1 MPNSKPRC
9 GTGTHPCAPC
19 PIISVIIWKPLS
31 PGVMSRHAAG
41 SPGIWI
47 IRWCVTA
54 RRASLNTAVRNLKPF
69 CKPGGWNESLK
80 YFDAKAQRTRR
91 NARKTLIP
99 ANLCAFAFNSCFSG
113 DYLMTD
119 LAQHIQQIKLIDTH
133 EHLRSEQEYVENGPD
148 VLGDLFNNYVLA
160 DLISAGAT
168 QQAVNALTDTK
179 NPDIEARW
187 NGIKDAWAHCQFT
200 GYGEAVRLIAKDVYG
215 MEEITLAGIEAGAK
229 INQQRRQPG
238 ERLRILRDEGNLDHV
253 QTDDFCWPCLPD
265 ASGVDFFLYDLS
277 WASFCD
283 GSFDVPALV
292 AETGCEVRDLNTL
305 RLAMSAL
312 FAKYG
317 PNAIAV
323 KAQHA
328 YDRTLMWQERTDAEV
343 APILARH
350 LRSANLTVNERL
362 CLGEWCWARGVELAI
377 EHNLPFKIHT
387 GYYAG
392 NNRMPVDRIK
402 PGHLCGLLARYL
414 DARFVLMHIAY
425 PYDPELAAIAKHY
438 RNVYV
443 DLCWAWS
450 IDPYS

>member
-1 MPNSKPRC
+1 
-9 GTGTHPCAPC
+9 
-19 PIISVIIWKPLS
+19 
-31 PGVMSRHAAG
+31 
-41 SPGIWI
+41 
-47 IRWCVTA
+47 
-54 RRASLNTAVRNLKPF
+54 
-69 CKPGGWNESLK
+69 
-80 YFDAKAQRTRR
+80 
-91 NARKTLIP
+91 
-99 ANLCAFAFNSCFSG
+99 
-113 DYLMTD
+113 MTD
-119 LAQHIQQIKLIDTH
+119 LAQHIQQTKLIDTH

-179 NPDIEARW
+179 NPDIEVRW

-253 QTDDFCWPCLPD
+253 QIDNFVWPCLPD

-362 CLGEWCWARGVELAI
+362 CLGDWCWARGVELAI

-450 IDPYS
+450 IDPYSAGNFVRRFIHTVPLNKLFVFGGDVGWPSASVAYAKQARRWFTRALQAEVDEGLLTEAQAMQVATRLMRENQLECFDLDGTRAALHTAVSS

>member
-1 MPNSKPRC
+1 
-9 GTGTHPCAPC
+9 
-19 PIISVIIWKPLS
+19 
-31 PGVMSRHAAG
+31 
-41 SPGIWI
+41 
-47 IRWCVTA
+47 
-54 RRASLNTAVRNLKPF
+54 
-69 CKPGGWNESLK
+69 
-80 YFDAKAQRTRR
+80 
-91 NARKTLIP
+91 
-99 ANLCAFAFNSCFSG
+99 
-113 DYLMTD
+113 MTD
-119 LAQHIQQIKLIDTH
+119 LAQHIQQTKLIDTH

-179 NPDIEARW
+179 NPDIEVRW

-253 QTDDFCWPCLPD
+253 QIDNFVWPCLPD

-362 CLGEWCWARGVELAI
+362 CLGDWCWARGVELAI

-450 IDPYS
+450 IDPYSAGNFVRRFIHTVPLNKLFVFGGDVGWPSASVAYAKQARRWFTRALQAEVDEGLLTEAQAMQVATRLMRENQLECFDLDGTRAALHAAVSG

>member
-1 MPNSKPRC
+1 
-9 GTGTHPCAPC
+9 
-19 PIISVIIWKPLS
+19 
-31 PGVMSRHAAG
+31 
-41 SPGIWI
+41 
-47 IRWCVTA
+47 
-54 RRASLNTAVRNLKPF
+54 
-69 CKPGGWNESLK
+69 
-80 YFDAKAQRTRR
+80 
-91 NARKTLIP
+91 
-99 ANLCAFAFNSCFSG
+99 
-113 DYLMTD
+113 MTD

-187 NGIKDAWAHCQFT
+187 NGIKDTWAHCQFT

-253 QTDDFCWPCLPD
+253 QIDNFVWPCLPD

-362 CLGEWCWARGVELAI
+362 CLGDWCWARGVELAI

-450 IDPYS
+450 IDPYSAGNFVRRFIHTVPLNKLFVFGGDVGWPSASVAYAKQARRWFTRALQAEVDEGLLTEAQAMQVATRLMRENQLECFDLDRTRAALHAAVSG

>member
-1 MPNSKPRC
+1 
-9 GTGTHPCAPC
+9 
-19 PIISVIIWKPLS
+19 
-31 PGVMSRHAAG
+31 
-41 SPGIWI
+41 
-47 IRWCVTA
+47 
-54 RRASLNTAVRNLKPF
+54 
-69 CKPGGWNESLK
+69 
-80 YFDAKAQRTRR
+80 
-91 NARKTLIP
+91 
-99 ANLCAFAFNSCFSG
+99 
-113 DYLMTD
+113 MTD
-119 LAQHIQQIKLIDTH
+119 LAQHIQQTKLIDTH

-253 QTDDFCWPCLPD
+253 QIDNFVWPCLPD

-362 CLGEWCWARGVELAI
+362 CLGDWCWARGVELAI

-450 IDPYS
+450 IDPYSAGNFVRRFIHTVPLNKLFVFGGDVGWPSASVAYAKQARRWFTRALQAEVDEGLLTEAQAMQVATRLMRENQLECFDLDGTRAALHTAVSS